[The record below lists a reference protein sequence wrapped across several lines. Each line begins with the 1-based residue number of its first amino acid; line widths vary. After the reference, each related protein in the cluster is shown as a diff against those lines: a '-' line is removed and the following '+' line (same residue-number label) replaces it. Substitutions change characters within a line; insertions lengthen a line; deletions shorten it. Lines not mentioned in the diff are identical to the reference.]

1 MRLKLENGFCTINSI
16 NLFSAVFVEMILFYI
31 YYYVYSLNFFQSINI
46 SLNILKAF
54 SMKTNDNTDI

>member
-16 NLFSAVFVEMILFYI
+16 NLFSAVFVEIILFYI